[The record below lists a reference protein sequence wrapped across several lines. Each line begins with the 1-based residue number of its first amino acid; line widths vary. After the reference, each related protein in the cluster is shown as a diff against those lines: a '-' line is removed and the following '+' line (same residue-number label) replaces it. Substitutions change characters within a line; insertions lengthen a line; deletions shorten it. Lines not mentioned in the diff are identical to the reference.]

1 MFWIWKK
8 MSFYLMLVFS
18 IVMVPFFLSGC
29 GGVQV
34 KQSSLL
40 PNQNSKVT
48 FIIPNNENIVD
59 VDPFLSGLQYS
70 STFQQYPIYING
82 NLNHINVEGIEYN
95 AVNNS
100 MTIADFNGS
109 NYDVPAGI
117 SDPPTSF
124 ASFIEYYV
132 MVKRS
137 SQNNSTIVTLIPYKK
152 ISGHAKNPLGFPVPM
167 PNFTEYQLIS
177 FLKSPSLTV
186 KFKISDI
193 SKFNSFSTNANFV
206 RLLQQEKFKK
216 GVEIT
221 GRIFKLAYILPLMNN
236 QYKAKLFVSVYPY
249 QNGSMAIVHV
259 VMPIKVESNSN
270 VTDLTFIN
278 NLISRA
284 KQKIKEIVQS

>member
-1 MFWIWKK
+1 MFWRK
-8 MSFYLMLVFS
+8 MPFLLMLFFS
-18 IVMVPFFLSGC
+18 IVMVPFLLSGC

-40 PNQNSKVT
+40 PNKNSKVT
-48 FIIPNNENIVD
+48 FIIPNNENIAD
-59 VDPFLSGLQYS
+59 VDSSLSGLQYS
-70 STFQQYPIYING
+70 STFQQYPIYNTNG
-82 NLNHINVEGIEYN
+82 SINHIDVEGIKVN
-95 AVNNS
+95 TVNNI
-100 MTIADFNGS
+100 MTIADFNG
-109 NYDVPAGI
+109 
-117 SDPPTSF
+117 TTLF
-124 ASFIEYYV
+124 ASSIEYYV
-132 MVKRS
+132 MVKRG

-152 ISGHAKNPLGFPVPM
+152 ISGHAKNILGLPVPM

-193 SKFNSFSTNANFV
+193 SKFNAFSTSANFV
-206 RLLQQEKFKK
+206 RLLNQEKFKK

-221 GRIFKLAYILPLMNN
+221 GRIFKMAYILPLMNN

-249 QNGSMAIVHV
+249 QNGSMAVVHV